1 MTTAIKN
8 VSPISAIIAGVMK
21 DATTEGNR
29 QAELT
34 VAMFKNEVTYSSENI
49 LDVFRKEGAEKTE
62 AIDVLISDASDEYA
76 GVMDHMASIK
86 DKPSKERST
95 ADVFQIDSL
104 NRKARAAR
112 MMFERALK
120 SVYWLRASNV
130 SAVSLNKI
138 GTGAMRVVGPS
149 AALDPSNKDDDDAT
163 ADIPVKVTFSCN
175 TLANKGNDAI
185 RVKLGKSAAKTA
197 TAKNPA
203 ANVIA
208 DASKSLAAVL
218 SNLGNDGKRKPITD
232 FSDAV
237 EADLETT
244 LRELFAMKFVDERG
258 RVDLKEVTAWA
269 DEQFN
274 IPASKAKQETKA
286 A

>member
-1 MTTAIKN
+1 MSNAIKN
-8 VSPISAIIAGVMK
+8 ASPISAIIAGVMK

-34 VAMFKNEVTYSSENI
+34 VAMFKNEVTYSSDNI

-62 AIDVLISDASDEYA
+62 ALDVLISDASDEYA
-76 GVMDHMASIK
+76 GVMDHLASIK

-95 ADVFQIDSL
+95 ADVFTIDSL

-112 MMFERALK
+112 MMFERALR
-120 SVYWLRASNV
+120 SVYWLRENGCKNVAS
-130 SAVSLNKI
+130 NKI
-138 GTGAMRVVGPS
+138 GTGAMKAKMP
-149 AALDPSNKDDDDAT
+149 DPEDEGEYINE
-163 ADIPVKVTFSCN
+163 TFSCN

-185 RVKLGKSAAKTA
+185 RVKLGKASKPESK
-197 TAKNPA
+197 AKNPA

-218 SNLGNDGKRKPITD
+218 SNLGSEGKRKPITD

-244 LRELFAMKFVDERG
+244 LRELFAMKFGDERG
-258 RVDLKEVTAWA
+258 RVDLKEVSAWA
-269 DEQFN
+269 NDTFN
-274 IPASKAKQETKA
+274 VPASKGPGKEAANKEAKA